1 MNTLTLIQQQQSG
14 QAAITPK
21 PLGIEPYWPAE
32 AIAAA
37 LGADPAGVRLCVP
50 FVSAA
55 LSWQGIA
62 DEPTEIAALATIR
75 VEVGYGFR
83 PINEYGDDAYFTRMY
98 EGRADLGNTEQGD
111 GARYHGRGW
120 IQLTG
125 RANYRYYGEQLNI
138 DLEAD
143 PERAL
148 DPYVSAAVLAVYF
161 ANHGGGALITAAAAA
176 GDWIRV
182 RELVNGGTNGLAAF
196 LTYVQALEAL

>member
-1 MNTLTLIQQQQSG
+1 MSLATVQQQQMG
-14 QAAITPK
+14 AK
-21 PLGIEPYWPAE
+21 PPALSIEPYWPAE

-50 FVSAA
+50 FITAA

-62 DEPTEIAALATIR
+62 DEATEIAALATIR
-75 VEVGYGFR
+75 TEVGAGFL

-98 EGRADLGNTEQGD
+98 EGRADLGNTQPGD

-125 RANYRYYGEQLNI
+125 RANYRYYGEQLGI
-138 DLEAD
+138 DLESD

-148 DPYVSAAVLAVYF
+148 DPYVSAAVLAEYF
-161 ANHGGGALITAAAAA
+161 VQHGGPADNIPLAASR
-176 GDWIRV
+176 GNWTRV
-182 RELVNGGTNGLAAF
+182 RELVNGGHNGLDDF
-196 LTYVQALEAL
+196 LRYVHKLESL